1 MAGCYPS
8 AALTLIDSNTQYNQD
23 PLTHPVD
30 VVVDQLVCVPGPGLE
45 VLHHVPV
52 VGAAVLVL
60 VVARPAVGRDA
71 VHPEGVAHP
80 RVGALVALVLVLV
93 QTLAQNLTK

>member
-1 MAGCYPS
+1 MLEGIVHRNFKS
-8 AALTLIDSNTQYNQD
+8 IKSSRRLSF
-23 PLTHPVD
+23 THPVD
-30 VVVDQLVCVPGPGLE
+30 VVVDQLVGVPGPGLE